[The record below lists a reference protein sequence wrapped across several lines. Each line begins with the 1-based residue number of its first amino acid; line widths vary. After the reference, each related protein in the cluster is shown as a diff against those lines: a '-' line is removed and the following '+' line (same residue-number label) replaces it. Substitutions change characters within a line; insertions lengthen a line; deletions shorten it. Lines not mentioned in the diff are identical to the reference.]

1 MTSYKLQAGTCTGIT
16 PAIKFKEWFIFS
28 SSPTQCHYDGKQS
41 STHSLLAKFLAFSRP
56 SIGKLASI
64 LWRSHRV
71 VFGYFSDVSD
81 NLYVTFFEERRFLPL
96 SLNYFIFFLLIK
108 SN

>member
-1 MTSYKLQAGTCTGIT
+1 VTSYKLQAGTCTGIT